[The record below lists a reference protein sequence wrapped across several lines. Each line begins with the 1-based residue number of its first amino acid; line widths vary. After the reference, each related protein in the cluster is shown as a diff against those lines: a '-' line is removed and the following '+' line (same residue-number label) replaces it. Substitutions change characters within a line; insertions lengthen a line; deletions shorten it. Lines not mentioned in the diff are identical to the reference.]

1 MQRLV
6 VEEGKNLA
14 KSQVGAQELNA
25 LDRLA
30 GEFYEGQKA
39 RNLLLEMNE
48 LTALHKS
55 GYKGGVSKVTDLAN
69 PLNNLTHPFSSQG
82 GLLALQLQVQLTW
95 PVVVL
100 AGIQGGAFAGG
111 RAIDAM
117 TGRRSTVNKYIKDN
131 TKSNRMT
138 QLSPI
143 GPSLRSKQ

>member
-55 GYKGGVSKVTDLAN
+55 GYKGGRVK
-69 PLNNLTHPFSSQG
+69 SSQ
-82 GLLALQLQVQLTW
+82 
-95 PVVVL
+95 
-100 AGIQGGAFAGG
+100 
-111 RAIDAM
+111 
-117 TGRRSTVNKYIKDN
+117 
-131 TKSNRMT
+131 T
-138 QLSPI
+138 QPT
-143 GPSLRSKQ
+143 Q